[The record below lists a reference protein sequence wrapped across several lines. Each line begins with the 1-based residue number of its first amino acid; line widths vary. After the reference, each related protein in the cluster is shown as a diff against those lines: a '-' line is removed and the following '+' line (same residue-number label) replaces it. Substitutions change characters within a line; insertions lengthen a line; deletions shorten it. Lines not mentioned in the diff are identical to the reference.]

1 MENKEAGYVDYLLG
15 GKLLNEAEGD
25 EYKSPNEFQV
35 AYKEKPASGA
45 AQDIGMVRVNP
56 YPGGDLEIAVYNRV
70 KNEYGR
76 VIIPADSVAEF
87 IEFAKAQFVK
97 KG

>member
-1 MENKEAGYVDYLLG
+1 MENKEVGYVDYLLG
-15 GKLLNEAEGD
+15 GKLLNESEGD

-45 AQDIGMVRVNP
+45 AQDIGMVRIDP
-56 YPGGDLEIAVYNRV
+56 YPTGALEIAVHD
-70 KNEYGR
+70 KNKNQYAR
-76 VIIPADSVAEF
+76 VIIPKESVQEF
-87 IEFAKAQFVK
+87 IEFAKAQFIK

>member
-1 MENKEAGYVDYLLG
+1 MENKEAGYIDYLLG
-15 GKLLNEAEGD
+15 GRLLNEAEGD

-56 YPGGDLEIAVYNRV
+56 YPGGILEIAVHDKV
-70 KNEYGR
+70 KNQYAR
-76 VIIPADSVAEF
+76 VLIPADSVPEF